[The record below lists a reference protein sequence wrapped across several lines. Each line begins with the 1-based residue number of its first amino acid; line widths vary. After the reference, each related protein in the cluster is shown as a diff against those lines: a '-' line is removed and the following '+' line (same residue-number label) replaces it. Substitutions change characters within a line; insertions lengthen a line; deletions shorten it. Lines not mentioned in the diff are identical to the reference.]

1 MKIILFKILIIL
13 SHMFVK
19 SQVLDIIN
27 PEKKVGLN
35 NWSIVNDDVMGGVS
49 TSYLSI
55 NDENNL
61 IFNGNL
67 SLKNNGG
74 FASSRM
80 VITKKTLAGIKSIK
94 IKFKGDGN
102 KYKLRLNQNNRRV
115 SYSYDFKSVKDKW
128 DEVNISIKDF
138 KPTWRG
144 YTYNDYP
151 PVDLDKINSLGLQIS
166 DKQEGLFQLEIKY
179 IKALYQ

>member
-1 MKIILFKILIIL
+1 
-13 SHMFVK
+13 MFVK

-27 PEKKVGLN
+27 PEEKVGLN

-49 TSYLSI
+49 TSYLSL

-94 IKFKGDGN
+94 IRFKGDGN
-102 KYKLRLNQNNRRV
+102 TYKLRLNQNNRRV
-115 SYSYDFKSVKDKW
+115 SYSCDFKSVKDKW

>member
-1 MKIILFKILIIL
+1 MKIIFFKILIIF
-13 SHMFVK
+13 SHMFVN
-19 SQVLDIIN
+19 SQMLDIIN
-27 PEKKVGLN
+27 PEEKVGLN

-49 TSYLSI
+49 TSYLSL

-102 KYKLRLNQNNRRV
+102 TYKLRLNQNNRRV
-115 SYSYDFKSVKDKW
+115 SYSCDFKSVKDKW
-128 DEVNISIKDF
+128 DEVNISINDF

-144 YTYNDYP
+144 YTYIDYP
-151 PVDLDKINSLGLQIS
+151 PLDLEKVNSLGLQIS